1 MAGSANVSGTMP
13 CFLRLVSWIRAK
25 LRAIAT
31 RPSRKRG
38 SIAACS
44 RLEPSP
50 MFSSPITTH
59 GWPASWYALAMS
71 GKLAIS
77 PVSWF
82 LP

>member
-1 MAGSANVSGTMP
+1 MSGSANVSGTMP
-13 CFLRLVSWIRAK
+13 CFLRLVSWMRAK

-31 RPSRKRG
+31 RPPRKRG

-50 MFSSPITTH
+50 MFWSPMTTH

-71 GKLAIS
+71 GKVCVS